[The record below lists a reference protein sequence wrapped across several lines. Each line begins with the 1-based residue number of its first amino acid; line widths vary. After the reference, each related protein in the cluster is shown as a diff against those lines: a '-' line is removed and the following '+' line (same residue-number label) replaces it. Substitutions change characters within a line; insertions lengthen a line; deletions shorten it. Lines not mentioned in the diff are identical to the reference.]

1 MQVKACQR
9 KVCDEYFGHIHR
21 REIIMPRS
29 RHRIP
34 LVVAVACGLAWA
46 YALPQAQGGV
56 PLGIGADADGMPSLA
71 PLLKKVTPA
80 VVSIAVKGRIGEE
93 QNPLLKD

>member
-1 MQVKACQR
+1 
-9 KVCDEYFGHIHR
+9 
-21 REIIMPRS
+21 MPRS
-29 RHRIP
+29 RHSIP

-93 QNPLLKD
+93 QNPLLKDPEI